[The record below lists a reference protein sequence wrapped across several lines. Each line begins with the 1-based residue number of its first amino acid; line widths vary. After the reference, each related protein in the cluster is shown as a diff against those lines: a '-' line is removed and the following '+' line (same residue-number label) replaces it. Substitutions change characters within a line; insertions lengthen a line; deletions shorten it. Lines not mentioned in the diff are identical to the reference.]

1 MEGGVGGFLAE
12 KGAFIRSKAFLL
24 LLTLLLFI
32 LILTFFFGDS
42 GIIEIVQAQK
52 RIEELEKRIVV
63 LEKRRNELQSEI
75 EQLRRDPRSLE
86 AVAREKLWLM
96 KKDEKVIVVIPE
108 KESRKRNHDGSGK
121 EVEK

>member
-1 MEGGVGGFLAE
+1 MAE

-52 RIEELEKRIVV
+52 RIEQLEKRIIS
-63 LEKRRNELQSEI
+63 LEQRRKELEREI

-96 KKDEKVIVVIPE
+96 KKDEKVIVVVPE
-108 KESRKRNHDGSGK
+108 KETDKRNHNSSGK

>member
-1 MEGGVGGFLAE
+1 MADKGVFV
-12 KGAFIRSKAFLL
+12 RSKAFLL
-24 LLTLLLFI
+24 LLILLLFI

-52 RIEELEKRIVV
+52 RIEELEKRIVA
-63 LEKRRNELQSEI
+63 LEQRKNELEREI
-75 EQLRRDPRSLE
+75 EQLSRDPRSLE

-96 KKDEKVIVVIPE
+96 KKDEKVIVVVPE
-108 KESRKRNHDGSGK
+108 EKQKDRGNRVPRT